1 MKIRNTLS
9 RWIGCGFVAWLM
21 GSGLVPGQ
29 SPPIFSAIQTLTNR
43 EVLLKLTATAGTNC
57 SIEASQDTARWASLV
72 TLASASGMNQYTD
85 SAAPFLESRYYR
97 AKQREETNVVT
108 GDHLMTEAGDLV
120 IHPVDHA
127 SFVMAWQG
135 TQGIYCDPV
144 GGAAKY
150 RGMPRP
156 FLILIT
162 HDHGD
167 HLDLPTLNGIGAT
180 NAQIVT
186 PQVVY
191 QKLSAALKAVA
202 TVMTN
207 GQSINLAGLTIEALP
222 MYNLK
227 STHHQ
232 KGVGNGY
239 VLTMGGHRIYVA
251 GDTEDIPE
259 MRALQSIDV
268 AFIPMN
274 LPYTMTVSQAAAVVR
289 EFQPKVVYP
298 YHSRGSDVNL
308 FKQQVGTD
316 LGIEV
321 RLRKWY

>member
-1 MKIRNTLS
+1 
-9 RWIGCGFVAWLM
+9 
-21 GSGLVPGQ
+21 
-29 SPPIFSAIQTLTNR
+29 LTNR
-43 EVLLKLTATAGTNC
+43 EVLLELIATAGTNC
-57 SIEASQDTARWASLV
+57 TIEASEDTARWASLV
-72 TLASASGMNQYTD
+72 TLAFASGMNQYTD
-85 SAAPFLESRYYR
+85 SAAPFLDSRSYR

-108 GDHLMTEAGDLV
+108 GDHLTTTAGELV
-120 IHPVDHA
+120 IHPIDHA
-127 SFVMAWQG
+127 SFVMAWNS
-135 TQGIYCDPV
+135 TQAIYLDPV
-144 GGAAKY
+144 GGATRY

-156 FLILIT
+156 SLVFIT
-162 HDHGD
+162 HDHSD

-180 NAQIVT
+180 NAQLVV
-186 PQVVY
+186 PPAVY
-191 QKLSAALKAVA
+191 QKLSPALKAVA

-207 GQSINLAGLTIEALP
+207 GQTTGLASLTIEALP

-227 STHHQ
+227 TTHHQ

-239 VLTMGGHRIYVA
+239 VLTIGDKRIYVA

-274 LPYTMTVSQAAAVVR
+274 LPYTMTPAQAASAVR
-289 EFQPKVVYP
+289 EFRPRIVYP
-298 YHSRGSDVNL
+298 YHSRGTDVGL
-308 FKQQVGTD
+308 FKQLVGTD